1 MADNRRQS
9 SSEQYVKKSNRMLL
23 FFGLF
28 VLLGALI
35 GLGFMSG
42 NQQQREVETDI
53 GYGHDDP
60 LSGETASVTEGDI
73 FARGNAQLRVEPSVV
88 DMANVV
94 IGSTVEAVVSLRAEN
109 TAIRIS
115 EINFAEEQTDGFT
128 IKTNCPL
135 AETALGQNETCSIT
149 IGWNPVALRQLQNNL
164 VIRWKED
171 APSVIG
177 EETSTILVKGQST
190 DSKDCVICENVV
202 KEKTEPK
209 MAMTPGGDLIPIGP
223 DGEIVYKGNT
233 IKPTGDVYIDPT
245 TGEIIAIKEPDHI
258 ALNMNNEIM
267 GTISDTTEV
276 IGGNGE
282 VFGKILGDKT
292 IVDTKLTVLGAA
304 VPVVAIIDSQGSVVG
319 KATKEGTVIDG
330 QGKVIGKV
338 WVDGQAYSLE
348 DKPIGYVRPWGLV
361 ADFMG
366 KVIGAINVDGTVFDT
381 KNNILGRIMPNGFAI
396 SNQGELIGA
405 TVPQG
410 VGVGVGCQALGKVL
424 FNGEVKDGFDQ
435 TVGRVMLD
443 GAIVNV
449 DGEELG
455 AVIPMGLVI
464 NEKGTVV
471 GFVNSEGK
479 AVNDKGAVIG
489 CVNPDGSV
497 SAGRKVVGSVMSKG
511 HVIGYG
517 CQAIGSVFPNGEV
530 FDNTLKSVGRVMIDG
545 YVKNAEN
552 KVIGVVVT
560 RGAAIAD
567 GCRLLGLISLTG
579 QVLDMKNQPIGCMT
593 PERTVINSEGEVIG
607 SVAMNGSVYS
617 SDAVFLGRVS
627 YDGKVRDKEGNVI
640 GCVNT
645 DGTVTD
651 LGGTKIGGVRKKGSR
666 RIGNKVYD
674 ETGREIG
681 TMNDAN
687 VIVNRN
693 GGYEGFIPEDGHIF
707 SPDGL
712 ILGRYSSQIGYAVNQ
727 NNERFAKVLFDM
739 TVVSGT
745 TGEIV
750 GGLIPDNTGF
760 VDKDGQY
767 VGMVQLDGTLRDN
780 KGAVIGAIRGDGTV
794 VDKDGKIIAYRI
806 IKGHVADSTGT
817 IIGRVDAKGA
827 VLSDGGTE
835 IGRVLGNGLV
845 VSLDGKKLLGGVV
858 PGAALAMDARGL
870 VGYLNDNSR
879 VLGLDGEYVGKAT
892 PFGVVLADDGTVV
905 AKLMRLGVFTDATGK
920 TVGWTSLKGMFVG
933 KDEKVIGKINVNGLA
948 FDRSQKVVGSMVQT
962 GTAVDQNGSY
972 LSTVTINNRLLK
984 KDKQVAL
991 LTASPFIYGS
1001 DNIPLG
1007 RVLPVGV
1014 GVSNEGEFLGWTQTD
1029 GSIGMNGKT
1038 IGRVLFDNRIINEK
1052 GKIVGYYVGLG
1063 SVAFGNEARTL
1074 GVVGLTGDIQTNSGQ
1089 TRGEIRSGNYV
1100 VRDGSIVGR
1109 LLNNVAYV
1117 SNNTAGR
1124 ANGLTQLTGEVITT
1138 NGKPIGT
1145 LSLSGSAVN
1154 SMLHVLGQETPFGGA
1169 VSNAMKT
1176 LGQVYRNGQVVS
1188 RNRIEGVIS
1197 GTQAIYDTQGKI
1209 VGSIEPSGVII
1220 GKSGNVI
1227 GRSSASARILDNAGK
1242 QTAIQMTFG
1251 TAFMSDGTWVG
1262 GLMPTGIVVDD
1273 NGETLGVVTA
1283 DGVVLDK
1290 GNSVVARVL
1299 SDGSAVTVPDRELYN
1314 TMPYAGKTV
1323 ALGLPYGY
1331 RNTVL
1336 GFATV
1341 NGDVVDD
1348 GYAKKYRILDDG
1360 TVIGG
1365 GDALAGTV
1373 LPFIQ
1378 AVNHEGQIV
1387 GALNG
1392 RGIIIGNNNETVGK
1406 IAVNGAVKA
1415 DEFLIKGSLLPQTT
1429 VTNNCSVLGIT
1440 AHNGQVINARGAVV
1454 GYMMPNRTVVN
1465 SAGDVVGRAT
1475 RLGIVM
1481 SDEGSYLGRVL
1492 PDSTVV
1498 DLGGVVLGCA
1508 QNDGTVVDN
1517 GGTKVGRVVERGPVL
1532 SMEAEFVGRVKSNG
1546 VAVDKNGNELGRVRA
1561 DGFVINSEG
1570 TVLGY
1575 VLPRDREILYHE
1587 DGSIKGS
1594 LDLNGMF
1601 YDLSNKAVFRVDE
1614 KGQVFA
1620 PDGTPM
1626 GITYKDGQ
1634 FSNNPDLTILTD
1646 ENGNPFGIVSG
1657 CDVFNLNNEK
1667 IGTILANGNV
1677 VDLNGDVFA
1686 KILGDG
1692 TILKDD
1698 KAIGRVSG
1706 TNPRLDR
1713 CGIQSRRGGAGG
1725 VGGVDGGDSL
1735 SGHAIYIGN
1744 ERYNVTDKGT
1754 IVNADDVIIGYMGE
1768 DGKPYTLDN
1777 RPLTASGDATGR
1789 SRPNV
1794 AKLPKPTPEQ
1804 IEQIQNLLTQKR
1816 SSMRAGIKNSIRPEG
1831 RILAQGKRKR
1841 SSDWSDMN
1849 VNRSVSSWPVDMSR
1863 MILQDKAIPAVL
1875 VRSIDSR
1882 YKDVPVTAIVERH
1895 IYSEQDRNII
1905 IPAGSRVIGKMT
1917 GSPGTN
1923 KVAKMEITWTRL
1935 IRPDGGMFTFEA
1947 VSGDAQGRGGVAAY
1961 LDDQLITKY
1970 GKPVMTS
1977 VVTSAVSYMMA
1988 ANDDYTVNADTGTST
2003 QSAKAEAAADAREN
2017 FINAMDTIFQ
2027 QLIAESTNVPPVVY
2041 VPSGTRVT
2049 IFSNEDL
2056 WLRSEEDDV
2065 RDYEESNGPR
2075 SSEAQTAPMNSW
2087 VDGRTGAKSS
2097 DNKTSDKSG
2106 KEDNKS
2112 TEPTEVVDYYQPD
2125 DSYKDRPTGRQGV
2138 AEEELPVYDGSQAPV
2153 TEAVPLKDRTTSPVL
2168 PKTGSAGRMF

>member
-42 NQQQREVETDI
+42 NQQQRDVETNI
-53 GYGHDDP
+53 EYGQDDS
-60 LSGETASVTEGDI
+60 LSGGQSSVTEGDI
-73 FARGNAQLRVEPSVV
+73 FARGNAQLRIDPAVV
-88 DMANVV
+88 DMNNVV
-94 IGSTVEAVVSLRAEN
+94 IGSNVEAVVSLRAEN
-109 TAIRIS
+109 TGIRIS
-115 EINFAEEQTDGFT
+115 SISFAEEQTDGFT

-135 AETALGQNETCSIT
+135 EETALGVDKTCSVT

-171 APSVIG
+171 AAG
-177 EETSTILVKGQST
+177 AYREETSTILVKGQST

-202 KEKTEPK
+202 KEKAEPK

-223 DGEIVYKGNT
+223 DDEIVYKGNR
-233 IKPTGDVYIDPT
+233 IKPIGDVYIDPE
-245 TGEIIAIKEPDHI
+245 TGEIIAIKEPDYI
-258 ALNMNNEIM
+258 ALNMNNEVM
-267 GTISDTTEV
+267 GTISDTSEV
-276 IGGNGE
+276 IGADGE
-282 VFGKILGDKT
+282 VFGKLLGNKT

-304 VPVVAIIDSQGSVVG
+304 VPVVAIIDAQGTVVG
-319 KATKEGTVIDG
+319 KATKEGTVVDG

-396 SNQGELIGA
+396 SNQGDLIGA
-405 TVPQG
+405 TIPQG

-443 GAIVNV
+443 GAIVNTE
-449 DGEELG
+449 GEELG
-455 AVIPMGLVI
+455 TVIPMGLVI

-479 AVNDKGAVIG
+479 TVNDKGAVIG

-497 SAGRKVVGSVMSKG
+497 SAGRKVVGAVMARG

-517 CQAIGSVFPNGEV
+517 CQSIGSVFPNGEV
-530 FDNTLKSVGRVMIDG
+530 FDNTLKSVGHVMIDG
-545 YVKNAEN
+545 YVKSVEN

-617 SDAVFLGRVS
+617 SDAVLLGRVN
-627 YDGKVRDKEGNVI
+627 YDGKVRDKDGNVI

-645 DGTVTD
+645 DGSVTD
-651 LGGTKIGGVRKKGSR
+651 LGGKQIGRVPRKGAR
-666 RIGNKVYD
+666 RIGNKVYN
-674 ETGREIG
+674 EQGQAIG
-681 TMNDAN
+681 TVNEGN
-687 VIVNRN
+687 VVVNSK

-707 SPDGL
+707 SPEGL

-760 VDKDGQY
+760 IDKNGKY
-767 VGMVQLDGTLRDN
+767 VGMVQLDGTLRDS
-780 KGAVIGAIRGDGTV
+780 KGVVIGAIRGDGTV
-794 VDKDGKIIAYRI
+794 VDKDGQVVAYRI
-806 IKGHVADSTGT
+806 IKGNVADSTGT
-817 IIGRVDAKGA
+817 IIGRVDSKGA
-827 VLSDGGTE
+827 VLSDGGTQ
-835 IGRVLGNGLV
+835 IGYILGNGLA

-858 PGAALAMDARGL
+858 PMAALAMDARGL

-905 AKLMRLGVFTDATGK
+905 AKLMRLGVFTDSVGK

-948 FDRSQKVVGSMVQT
+948 FDRSNKVVGSMVQF
-962 GTAVDQNGSY
+962 GTAIDTNGSY
-972 LSTVTINNRLLK
+972 LSTVAVNNRLLK
-984 KDKQVAL
+984 KDKQLAL

-1007 RVLPVGV
+1007 RILPVGI
-1014 GVSNEGEFLGWTQTD
+1014 GISNDGELLGWTQTN
-1029 GSIGMNGKT
+1029 GLIGFNEDAK
-1038 IGRVLFDNRIINEK
+1038 GRVLFDNRIINDK
-1052 GKIVGYYVGLG
+1052 GKIIGQYVSLD
-1063 SVAFGNEARTL
+1063 SVAYGADSRTL
-1074 GVVGLTGDIQTNSGQ
+1074 GVVGLVGDIKTNNGQ

-1100 VRDGSIVGR
+1100 VRDGIVVGR
-1109 LLNNVAYV
+1109 LLDNVAYV
-1117 SNNTAGR
+1117 SNNTTGR
-1124 ANGLTQLTGEVITT
+1124 ANGLAQLTGEVVTT
-1138 NGKPIGT
+1138 NGKPIGS
-1145 LSLSGSAVN
+1145 LSLSGSVVN
-1154 SMLHVLGQETPFGGA
+1154 AGLHVLGHKTLYGGA

-1176 LGQVYRNGQVVS
+1176 LGQVYKNGQVVS
-1188 RNRIEGVIS
+1188 RNKTEGVIS
-1197 GTQAIYDTQGKI
+1197 GTKTVYDTQGKI
-1209 VGSIEPSGVII
+1209 IGSILPSGVII
-1220 GKSGNVI
+1220 GKSGNII
-1227 GRSSASARILDNAGK
+1227 GRSSASTRIMDGNGK
-1242 QTAIQMTFG
+1242 QTAVQMPFG
-1251 TAFMSDGTWVG
+1251 TALMSDSSWVG
-1262 GLMPTGIVVDD
+1262 GLMPTGVVVDD
-1273 NGETLGVVTA
+1273 NGETLGVIAA

-1290 GNSVVARVL
+1290 GNSVIARVL
-1299 SDGSAVTVPDRELYN
+1299 SDGTAVTVPDRELYN

-1323 ALGLPYGY
+1323 SLGLPYGY
-1331 RNTVL
+1331 RNAVL
-1336 GFATV
+1336 GYATV
-1341 NGDVVDD
+1341 NGDIVDD

-1360 TVIGG
+1360 TFIGG
-1365 GDALAGTV
+1365 GDALSGVV

-1378 AVNHEGQIV
+1378 AVNHDGQII
-1387 GALNG
+1387 GSLNG
-1392 RGIIIGNNNETVGK
+1392 RGFVVAPNNETVGK

-1415 DEFLIKGSLLPQTT
+1415 DEFLIKGALLPQTT
-1429 VTNNCSVLGIT
+1429 VTNNCEVLGVT
-1440 AHNGQVINARGAVV
+1440 AHNGQVINARGTVV
-1454 GYMMPNRTVVN
+1454 GYMMPNRTVIN
-1465 SAGDVVGRAT
+1465 GAGDVVGRAT
-1475 RLGIVM
+1475 RQGIVV
-1481 SDEGSYLGRVL
+1481 SEDGSYLGRVL
-1492 PDSTVV
+1492 QDSTVV
-1498 DLGGVVLGCA
+1498 DLGGVVMGCA
-1508 QNDGTVVDN
+1508 QNDGSVLDN
-1517 GGTKVGRVVERGPVL
+1517 AGTKIGHVIERGPVL
-1532 SMEAEFVGRVKSNG
+1532 SMQAEFIGRVKSNG
-1546 VAVDKNGNELGRVRA
+1546 SVVDKNGHELGRVKS
-1561 DGFVINSEG
+1561 DGFVIDGEG

-1575 VLPRDREILYHE
+1575 VLPRDREILYNE
-1587 DGSIKGS
+1587 DGTIKGS

-1601 YDLSNKAVFRVDE
+1601 YDLRNKAVFRVDE
-1614 KGQVFA
+1614 KGQVFT
-1620 PDGTPM
+1620 PDGQPT

-1634 FSNNPDLTILTD
+1634 FGNNPDLTVLTD
-1646 ENGNPFGIVSG
+1646 ENGNAFGIVSG

-1667 IGTILANGNV
+1667 IGTIRPDGSV
-1677 VDLNGDVFA
+1677 IDLNGDVFA

-1698 KAIGRVSG
+1698 KVIGRVSG

-1713 CGIQSRRGGAGG
+1713 CGIQSRRGG
-1725 VGGVDGGDSL
+1725 VGGFDAEGGDSS
-1735 SGHAIYIGN
+1735 SGRAIYIGN

-1754 IVNADDVIIGYMGE
+1754 IVNSDDVIIGYMGE

-1816 SSMRAGIKNSIRPEG
+1816 SNMRAGIKNSIRPEG

-1841 SSDWSDMN
+1841 SSDWSDMK
-1849 VNRSVSSWPVDMSR
+1849 VGRSVSSWPVDMSR

-1875 VRSIDSR
+1875 VRSVDSR

-1895 IYSEQDRNII
+1895 IYSEQGRNII

-1977 VVTSAVSYMMA
+1977 IVTSAVSYMMA
-1988 ANDDYTVNADTGTST
+1988 ANDDYTVNADTGTTT
-2003 QSAKAEAAADAREN
+2003 QSAKSEAAADAREN
-2017 FINAMDTIFQ
+2017 FINAMDAIFQ
-2027 QLIAESTNVPPVVY
+2027 QLISESTNVPPVVF

-2065 RDYEESNGPR
+2065 RDYEESNGPQ
-2075 SSEAQTAPMNSW
+2075 SKEAQTSPMDSW
-2087 VDGRTGAKSS
+2087 VDGRTGTKSTDDKKKETDGKKSS
-2097 DNKTSDKSG
+2097 ESV
-2106 KEDNKS
+2106 
-2112 TEPTEVVDYYQPD
+2112 EVVDYYKPD
-2125 DSYKDRPTGRQGV
+2125 DSYKDRPVSQEGDD
-2138 AEEELPVYDGSQAPV
+2138 ELPVYDGSQDYV
-2153 TEAVPLKDRTTSPVL
+2153 TEDIPLQDRKTAPVL
-2168 PKTGSAGRMF
+2168 PKTGSAGRLF